1 LLSQALSA
9 GSPKGFLSGLRRFTF
24 ASPIYNYTLLGRV
37 PDRLLGTPPE
47 LLPGTASAGQAIL
60 AGSLH
65 FGGRRHPLPSFKS
78 LPNTLS
84 EDWVTHLHGFAW
96 LADLRAVGSPQAR
109 HRAQVLLAD
118 WLGHFDAW
126 DALRWRP
133 DITGTRLASW
143 ITHFAF
149 YAADADNR
157 FSEELFASLARQ
169 ARHLSR
175 SVQLCG
181 GGLDAIAAQKGL
193 IYTGIA
199 VPESDHYLAQGLDL
213 LERESEVQILPDGGH
228 ISRNPQNQLR
238 YLKALL
244 EVKEALIAAHVDLPN
259 WMKVVVERM
268 VPMTRAM
275 RLGDGGLTT
284 FHGGSAGDPEEIDLL
299 LAKSN
304 EKGKASLMSPHSGLH
319 RLTSG
324 KTTLVLDAGNPPEE
338 RANRW
343 GHAGTL
349 AFEMSV
355 GRERL
360 VVNCGAT
367 RRLGDEWHQALRATA
382 AHSTIVVDDTN
393 SSELGKIGG
402 LGRKPHNVQC
412 SRREIDGRSI
422 LEATSDGYKGPFD
435 LEHRRFLMMSP
446 DGAELQG
453 EDLLVGTG
461 GKRFAVRFHLHPNV
475 QATLIQHGNAVLLKP
490 RRGRGWKLISPDREV
505 LLEDSIYIEDGFRH
519 RRTQQIVIP
528 GEILGRGAAVK
539 WQFVQI

>member
-1 LLSQALSA
+1 MLSQALSA

-47 LLPGTASAGQAIL
+47 LLPGNASAGQAIL
-60 AGSLH
+60 AGSLI
-65 FGGRRHPLPSFKS
+65 FEGRRHPLPSFKS
-78 LPNTLS
+78 LPDTIAQN
-84 EDWVTHLHGFAW
+84 WINYLHGFAW

-118 WLGHFDAW
+118 WLSQYDTW
-126 DALRWRP
+126 DAVLWRP

-149 YAADADNR
+149 YAADADTR
-157 FSEELFASLARQ
+157 FTEELFGSLARQ
-169 ARHLSR
+169 SRHLSR

-181 GGLDAIAAQKGL
+181 GGLDAVTAQKGL

-213 LERESEVQILPDGGH
+213 LEQESEDQILPDGGH
-228 ISRNPQNQLR
+228 ISRNPQNQLK

-244 EVKEALIAAHVDLPN
+244 EVKEALIAAHVDVPN
-259 WMKVVVERM
+259 WMKSIVERM

-275 RLGDGGLTT
+275 RLGDGALAT
-284 FHGGSAGDPEEIDLL
+284 FHGGSAGDPDEVDLL

-304 EKGKASLMSPHSGLH
+304 VKGKPSLTSPHSGLH

-324 KTTLVLDAGNPPEE
+324 KTTLVLDAGAPPSDM
-338 RANRW
+338 ANRW

-355 GRERL
+355 GKERL

-367 RRLGDEWHQALRATA
+367 RQMGDDWHHALRATA
-382 AHSTIVVDDTN
+382 AHSTMVVDDTN

-402 LGRKPHNVQC
+402 LGRRAHNVQC
-412 SRREIDGRSI
+412 SRREIDGRAI
-422 LEATSDGYKGPFD
+422 LEATSDGYKGPFG

-446 DGAELQG
+446 EGTELQG
-453 EDLLVGTG
+453 EDLLIGTG

-505 LLEDSIYIEDGFRH
+505 LLEDSIYIEEWFRH
-519 RRTQQIVIP
+519 RRAQQIVIP
-528 GEILGRGAAVK
+528 GEIYGRGAAVK